1 MSTSVSAVED
11 SLDAVF
17 DALANQPRR
26 EIVSRLA
33 RGPMTTPEL
42 GRLFGFSKQALNRHV
57 GLLDNAGLITRTA
70 APPPIW
76 GTLWL
81 TLRAERNK
89 MRVRNLIAAV
99 VALATLAGAR
109 RRAR

>member
-1 MSTSVSAVED
+1 VSAVED

-70 APPPIW
+70 RGRVHELALVPVPLGQIVSW
-76 GTLWL
+76 ATEIRRGWEASLDRL
-81 TLRAERNK
+81 DEVLRR
-89 MRVRNLIAAV
+89 IDD
-99 VALATLAGAR
+99 
-109 RRAR
+109 